1 MGSRTDI
8 LVACDMCVDLI
19 MNGEDVV
26 PEFNQKEKL
35 IDDYVLELGGSCSIF
50 ASQAAK
56 LGLNVTALGK
66 VGHDAF
72 GELVTRKLNII
83 GVNMEHIIVDESIKT
98 GIGVALCKE
107 NDRAILTYSG
117 SIDALLP
124 FEIPE
129 HVFQECRH
137 LHIGSFYLLEKLR
150 PYFIEMARKVKQN
163 GGTVS
168 LDTNWDPAEKW
179 DGVMELLPYV
189 DIFLPNENELLAIT
203 NQPTVHEALE
213 SIKDLVDLVA
223 VKQGEFGAIAYHKG
237 TYYTANVIKAEYLDA
252 IGAGDS
258 FDAGFLYG
266 FLNGHLIERCLQFGN
281 LCGSSNTTARGGIA
295 GQITLAGMRSYVE
308 ESNGVNS

>member
-8 LVACDMCVDLI
+8 LIACDLCVDLI
-19 MNGEDVV
+19 MSGNDVV

-35 IDDYVLELGGSCSIF
+35 IEDYVLELGGSCSIF

-56 LGLNVTALGK
+56 LGLKVTALGK

-83 GVNMEHIIVDESIKT
+83 GVNLDNIIVDESIKT

-124 FEIPE
+124 SEIPE

-137 LHIGSFYLLEKLR
+137 LHIGSFYLLQNLR
-150 PYFIEMARKVKQN
+150 PHFVEMARRVKQN

-179 DGVMELLPYV
+179 DGVMELFPYV
-189 DIFLPNENELLAIT
+189 DIFMPNENELLAIT
-203 NQPTVHEALE
+203 NQPTVREALE
-213 SIKDLVDLVA
+213 SIRDVVDVVA
-223 VKQGEFGAIAYHKG
+223 VKQGESGATAYHKG
-237 TYYTANVIKAEYLDA
+237 KYFTASAIKTEYQDA

-266 FLNGHLIERCLQFGN
+266 FLNGHPIERCLQFGN
-281 LCGSSNTTARGGIA
+281 LCGSSNTMAKGGIA
-295 GQITLAGMRSYVE
+295 GQMTLAGMRSFTE
-308 ESNGVNS
+308 GSHRANS